1 MADPVLVT
9 LADVAKRER
18 QQAVR
23 DGDYAWAFLSAVIES
38 LATKAARETP

>member
-1 MADPVLVT
+1 MANPVFEA

-23 DGDYAWAFLSAVIES
+23 EGNYAWAIFSAVVES
-38 LATKAARETP
+38 LATNAARKTL